1 MPFCVL
7 FTEMELQRTQILLKK
22 LLKWFIPLLLI
33 LLIESL
39 KLFPA
44 IIEKYYSNGCYV
56 YISRFLR
63 IITGYIPFSVG
74 DIFYCIVLFSA
85 IYSVIKFIVK
95 IIRKEAQWKYV
106 KLRFLK
112 FIRKL
117 LWVYIWFNLIWG
129 LNYYREGITTQLH
142 LKVEN
147 YSTEDLCNLTSLLI
161 TKTNESRL
169 AISKDSVLP
178 EQALKN
184 IYLQA
189 SANYNFTE
197 NNFAFLQYKNKSV
210 KKSLYTFL
218 APYFGFT
225 GYYNPFSGEAQL
237 RDDVPRILIPYTTSH
252 EIAHQLGYAS
262 ETEANFVGYLAATNS
277 NNNYFK
283 YSVYLELYRYARM
296 ELSIRNV
303 LPDNNNKLDSL
314 VKIDLRNINRFFLK
328 EKNKVSGKVMNLY
341 GMYLQANN
349 QQKGINSY
357 DDVISLLI
365 AYYKQYSKI

>member
-1 MPFCVL
+1 M
-7 FTEMELQRTQILLKK
+7 
-22 LLKWFIPLLLI
+22 
-33 LLIESL
+33 
-39 KLFPA
+39 
-44 IIEKYYSNGCYV
+44 
-56 YISRFLR
+56 R
-63 IITGYIPFSVG
+63 IVTGYIPFSIG
-74 DIFYCIVLFSA
+74 DIFYTIVL
-85 IYSVIKFIVK
+85 ISVVYGIIKLVVR

-106 KLRFLK
+106 GLRFLK

-117 LWVYIWFNLIWG
+117 LWVYIWFNLVWG
-129 LNYYREGITTQLH
+129 LNYYREGITAQLH
-142 LKVEN
+142 LKVED
-147 YSTEDLCNLTSLLI
+147 YSTEDLCNLTNLLI
-161 TKTNESRL
+161 AKTNESRL

-178 EQALKN
+178 EQSLES
-184 IYLQA
+184 IYRQA
-189 SANYNFTE
+189 SNNYNF
-197 NNFAFLQYKNKSV
+197 NNSYFSFLQYKNKDV

-277 NNNYFK
+277 SNNYFK
-283 YSVYLELYRYARM
+283 YSTYLDLYRYARI
-296 ELSIRNV
+296 ELFMRNTV
-303 LPDNNNKLDSL
+303 PDNNNKLDSL
-314 VKIDLRNINRFFLK
+314 VKKDLRNINHFFLK
-328 EKNKVSGKVMNLY
+328 ERNNISGKVMSLY

-365 AYYKQYSKI
+365 AYYKQYGKI